1 MQQVAEDGYPIIHW
15 HDETGQQVTEAI
27 EEIPILPALIQN
39 IENEIVSLF
48 SLLAPILLPYNRA
61 NQD

>member
-48 SLLAPILLPYNRA
+48 ILLAPILLP
-61 NQD
+61 